1 MRLSD
6 DEVNKIIEAVRN
18 QLMRNPEKKVK
29 LGDMEVDYKTLAEAL
44 SMADMNL
51 KREIV
56 EEMMNLMLSTKKE
69 DSAEQ

>member
-51 KREIV
+51 KRKIV
-56 EEMMNLMLSTKKE
+56 EEMMNLMFSTKKE
-69 DSAEQ
+69 DNAEQ

>member
-6 DEVNKIIEAVRN
+6 DEVNKIIETVRN
-18 QLMRNPEKKVK
+18 QLMKKPEKKVK
-29 LGDMEVDYKTLAEAL
+29 LGDMEVDYKTIAEAL

-56 EEMMNLMLSTKKE
+56 EEMMNLMFSTKKE

>member
-29 LGDMEVDYKTLAEAL
+29 LGDMEVDYKTIAEAL

-56 EEMMNLMLSTKKE
+56 EEMMNLMFSTKKE
-69 DSAEQ
+69 DNAER

>member
-6 DEVNKIIEAVRN
+6 DEVNKIIDAVRN
-18 QLMRNPEKKVK
+18 HLMRNPERKVK
-29 LGDMEVDYKTLAEAL
+29 LGDMEVDYKTIAEAL

-56 EEMMNLMLSTKKE
+56 EEMMNLMFSTKKE

>member
-29 LGDMEVDYKTLAEAL
+29 LGDMEVDYKTIAEAL

-56 EEMMNLMLSTKKE
+56 EEMMNLMFSTKKE
-69 DSAEQ
+69 DSVEQ

>member
-6 DEVNKIIEAVRN
+6 DEVNRIIEAVRN
-18 QLMRNPEKKVK
+18 QLMKNPEKKVK
-29 LGDMEVDYKTLAEAL
+29 LGDMEVDYKTIAEAL

-69 DSAEQ
+69 DNAEQ

>member
-56 EEMMNLMLSTKKE
+56 EEMMNLMFSTKKE
-69 DSAEQ
+69 DSVEQ

>member
-18 QLMRNPEKKVK
+18 HLMRNPEKKVK
-29 LGDMEVDYKTLAEAL
+29 LGDMEVDYKTIAEAL

-56 EEMMNLMLSTKKE
+56 EEMMNLMFSTKKE
-69 DSAEQ
+69 DSVEQ

>member
-6 DEVNKIIEAVRN
+6 DEVNRIIEAVRN
-18 QLMRNPEKKVK
+18 QLMRNPEKKIK

-44 SMADMNL
+44 SMASMNL

-56 EEMMNLMLSTKKE
+56 EEMMNLMFSAGKTE
-69 DSAEQ
+69 DNG

>member
-1 MRLSD
+1 MGLSD

-18 QLMRNPEKKVK
+18 QLMKKPEKKVK
-29 LGDMEVDYKTLAEAL
+29 LGDMEVDYKTIAEAL

-56 EEMMNLMLSTKKE
+56 EEMMNLMFSTKKE
-69 DSAEQ
+69 DSVEQ

>member
-6 DEVNKIIEAVRN
+6 DEVNKIIETVRN
-18 QLMRNPEKKVK
+18 QLMKKPEKKVK

-56 EEMMNLMLSTKKE
+56 EEMMNLMFSTKKE
-69 DSAEQ
+69 DSVEQ

>member
-6 DEVNKIIEAVRN
+6 DEVNKIIDAVRN
-18 QLMRNPEKKVK
+18 HLMRNPEKKVK
-29 LGDMEVDYKTLAEAL
+29 LGDMEVDYKTIAEAL

-56 EEMMNLMLSTKKE
+56 EEMMNLMFSTKKE
-69 DSAEQ
+69 DSVEQ

>member
-6 DEVNKIIEAVRN
+6 DEVNKIIDAVRN
-18 QLMRNPEKKVK
+18 QLMKKPEKKVK
-29 LGDMEVDYKTLAEAL
+29 LGDMEVDYKTIAEAL

-56 EEMMNLMLSTKKE
+56 EEMMNLMFSTKKE
-69 DSAEQ
+69 DSVEQ

>member
-18 QLMRNPEKKVK
+18 QLMKKPEKKVK
-29 LGDMEVDYKTLAEAL
+29 LGDMEVDYKTIAEAL

-56 EEMMNLMLSTKKE
+56 EEMMNLMFSTKKE
-69 DSAEQ
+69 DSVEQ